1 MKILIF
7 TILILVII
15 FFVKKF
21 TDKFKVPKVG
31 SLIMVDGGI
40 KCGKSTMAVHIA
52 LREYKRRTRTIKIRN
67 YFRKLFKKPLY
78 ELPLIYS
85 NIPLAMP
92 YVKLTTKILKREERV
107 VFGSVVLLDE
117 ASLIA
122 DSMLIKDKLLNDE
135 LMLFFKLFGH
145 SSHNGCCIVN
155 SHSTSDLHF
164 SIKRVLSN
172 YLYVYHTYK
181 WIPFLLVSKV
191 QDCRYSDDGSVIQN
205 NDNDIEL
212 NLRTVIFP
220 KSTWRKFDSLAFSS
234 LTDDLPVSKK
244 IINNDKRT
252 KNLKV
257 DEIISFKDYSHL
269 DKRNKYKGGTS
280 NDSNGENV

>member
-1 MKILIF
+1 MKTLI
-7 TILILVII
+7 IAVLVLVIL

-40 KCGKSTMAVHIA
+40 KCGKSTVAVHIA
-52 LREYKRRTRTIKIRN
+52 LREYKLRTRRVKFRN
-67 YFRKLFKKPLY
+67 FFRKLFKKPLY
-78 ELPLIYS
+78 EMPLIYS

-107 VFGSVVLLDE
+107 VFGSVVLMDE

-135 LMLFFKLFGH
+135 LLLFFKLFGH
-145 SSHNGCCIVN
+145 SSHNGCCVVN

-164 SIKRVLSN
+164 SLKRVLSN
-172 YLYVYHTYK
+172 YLYVYHTTK
-181 WIPFLLVSKV
+181 WLPFILISQV

-205 NDNDIEL
+205 NDKDIEL
-212 NLRTVIFP
+212 NLRRVIFP
-220 KSTWRKFDSLAFSS
+220 KSTWKKFDSLAFSS
-234 LTDDLPVSKK
+234 LTDDLPVYKDV
-244 IINNDKRT
+244 IPNDKHT
-252 KNLKV
+252 QNLKV
-257 DEIISFKDYSHL
+257 DEIVSFKDYSYL
-269 DKRNKYKGGTS
+269 DKRNKFKGD
-280 NDSNGENV
+280 NN